1 MRSKLEEYYRA
12 LDNISL
18 ATSDVDMKREELK
31 KIVDGF
37 YRYTLGV
44 SIDEKVSQQNKELS
58 LLLTSTVKSV
68 KQATSLWI
76 DSFHT
81 MLEKEK
87 FRSDLENYFIVIIF
101 GKVKAGK
108 SSLGNFI
115 ADNKPKTQKINF
127 FKYDEAGKEQAIKTL
142 QEMNDARF
150 ATANL
155 ECTIEIQG
163 FKLSSMA
170 WIDTPGLGSMVEENG
185 TLAKEYIQSADYII
199 YPTNS
204 SSPLQQ
210 DEKAQLKELFEQN
223 KKVTICITKSDD
235 TEEDELD
242 GEIVR
247 VLSNKS
253 KQNRAKQEQW
263 VKNEIDDILGK
274 KKSSLLGNVLSL
286 SVHTAK
292 AALENSDKDMFE
304 ESNISQFYALMKDVV
319 ENKAKALKENTP
331 YDGLKSFIDNEIL
344 GTSQSESTM
353 SIHTLQNSIKEF
365 EKQVSIN
372 IQEFQN
378 IQENLNTDI
387 TVQVD
392 SVIAKHISSLNK
404 SNTSRIFKKI
414 DDELN
419 RTISNMVDENIRR
432 IMNNFNTSLNTLSSS
447 LDSSDN
453 FTIEEKYETFEETY
467 ETSSGLRKVANAL
480 TFGFVERTYK
490 TVTEEVYVGNNKN
503 EIILNFKSNRLN
515 GYIAVAKDNY
525 NSIEKDFFVP
535 LHHISKELKTK
546 IQELSTSV
554 ETFKNNLK

>member
-1 MRSKLEEYYRA
+1 MRAKLDEYYTA
-12 LDNISL
+12 LDSISL
-18 ATSDVDMKREELK
+18 TTSNIDTKRDELK
-31 KIVDGF
+31 KIVDSF

-44 SIDEKVSQQNKELS
+44 SLDERVLQQNKELS
-58 LLLTSTVKSV
+58 SLLTSTVESV
-68 KQATSLWI
+68 KQATSLWV
-76 DSFHT
+76 DGFHT

-115 ADNKPKTQKINF
+115 AKNRPQTQNINF
-127 FKYDEAGKEQAIKTL
+127 FKYDEAGKEEAIKNL
-142 QEMNDARF
+142 EEIDDDGF

-185 TLAKEYIQSADYII
+185 ALAKEYIQSADYII

-235 TEEDELD
+235 TEEDELN
-242 GEIVR
+242 GEIVK

-253 KQNRAKQEQW
+253 KLNREKQEQW
-263 VKNEIDDILGK
+263 VRDEIDDILGK

-292 AALENSDKDMFE
+292 ASLKNNDKEMFE
-304 ESNISQFYALMKDVV
+304 ESNVSQFYSLMKDVV
-319 ENKAKALKENTP
+319 VNKAKTLKENTP
-331 YDGLKSFIDNEIL
+331 YDGLKSFVTNEIL
-344 GTSQSESTM
+344 GTSQLETSM
-353 SIHTLQNSIKEF
+353 SILTLQNSIKEF
-365 EKQVSIN
+365 EKQININ

-378 IQENLNTDI
+378 IQENLSTDI

-392 SVIAKHISSLNK
+392 SVIAKHISSLSK
-404 SNTSRIFKKI
+404 SNTSAIFKKI

-419 RTISNMVDENIRR
+419 STISNMVDENVKR
-432 IMNNFNTSLNTLSSS
+432 IMSNFNTSLNTLSAS
-447 LDSSDN
+447 LDASDN
-453 FTIEEKYETFEETY
+453 FIIEERYETIEVSYVDNDWTNVWGLFGDRIETIEE
-467 ETSSGLRKVANAL
+467 SINI
-480 TFGFVERTYK
+480 
-490 TVTEEVYVGNNKN
+490 GNNKN
-503 EIILNFKSNRLN
+503 EIISNFKSNRLN
-515 GYIAVAKDNY
+515 GYITVAKDNY
-525 NSIEKDFFVP
+525 NSIEKDFFIP
-535 LHHISKELKTK
+535 LHHISKDLKTN

-554 ETFKNNLK
+554 EKFKNNLK

>member
-1 MRSKLEEYYRA
+1 MTSKLEEYYKA
-12 LDNISL
+12 LDSISL
-18 ATSDVDMKREELK
+18 NASDVDAKREELK
-31 KIVDGF
+31 KIVDDF
-37 YRYTLGV
+37 YRYALGISV
-44 SIDEKVSQQNKELS
+44 DKKVSQQNKELS
-58 LLLTSTVKSV
+58 LLLTSTVQNV
-68 KQATSLWI
+68 KQATSLWVE
-76 DSFHT
+76 DFNT

-87 FRSDLENYFIVIIF
+87 FRSQLENYFIVIIF

-115 ADNKPKTQKINF
+115 AQNRPQTQKINF

-142 QEMNDARF
+142 QEIDEDRF

-185 TLAKEYIQSADYII
+185 ELAKEYIQSADYII

-210 DEKAQLKELFEQN
+210 DEKAQLKELFAQN

-235 TEEDELD
+235 TEEDELN

-253 KQNRAKQEQW
+253 KADREKQEQW
-263 VKNEIDDILGK
+263 VKDEIDDILGK
-274 KKSSLLGNVLSL
+274 KKTSLLGNILSL

-292 AALENSDKDMFE
+292 EALQKNDSELFKG
-304 ESNISQFYALMKDVV
+304 SNISQFYSLMKDVV
-319 ENKAKALKENTP
+319 IDKAKTLKENTP

-353 SIHTLQNSIKEF
+353 SIFTLQNSIQEF
-365 EKQVSIN
+365 EKQVSLN

-387 TVQVD
+387 MVQVD
-392 SVIAKHISSLNK
+392 SVVSKHISSLSK
-404 SNTSRIFKKI
+404 SNTSEIFKKI

-419 RTISNMVDENIRR
+419 SVISNMVDENIRR
-432 IMNNFNTSLNTLSSS
+432 IMSNFSTSLNTLSAS

-453 FTIEEKYETFEETY
+453 FTIEEKYETFKEKY
-467 ETSSGLRKVANAL
+467 ETSSGLRKFANTV
-480 TFGFVERTYK
+480 TFGLVEKTYE
-490 TVTEEVYVGNNKN
+490 TITENVYIGDNKN
-503 EIILNFKSNRLN
+503 EIISKFKKDRLN
-515 GYIAVAKDNY
+515 GFIKVAKENY
-525 NSIEKDFFVP
+525 ETVEKDFFYN
-535 LHHISKELKTK
+535 LKQISNDIKTHIQKLT
-546 IQELSTSV
+546 QEV
-554 ETFKNNLK
+554 EQFKNSL